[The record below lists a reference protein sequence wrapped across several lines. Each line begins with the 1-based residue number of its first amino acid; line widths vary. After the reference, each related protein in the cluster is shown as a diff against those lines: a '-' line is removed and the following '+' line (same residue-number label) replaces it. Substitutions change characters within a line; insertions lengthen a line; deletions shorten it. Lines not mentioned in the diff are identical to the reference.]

1 MTYCSECVHYT
12 HGDEPRCMVRTAYF
26 PGFLHPACDKFAAGD
41 FRKVKEDY
49 LKDLVP
55 ITTKPKNN
63 RFMDPNTPQTKVCK
77 KCGRELP
84 LEAFCKHP
92 KSADGLHSICRE
104 CKKQG
109 MLDYYARMKKI
120 KENPEIPAEIAPKG
134 EKPEPDKPEPAD
146 LMVPDFSDEFLAAEL
161 RRRGYQ
167 VKATKTTVIEL

>member
-1 MTYCSECVHYT
+1 MICAECVHYT
-12 HGDEPRCMVRTAYF
+12 HGEEPRCMVRPAYF
-26 PGFLHPACDKFAAGD
+26 PGYLHPACDKFAAGD

-55 ITTKPKNN
+55 ITDKPKNN

-92 KSADGLHSICRE
+92 KSADGLHSLCRE

-109 MLDYYARMKKI
+109 MLDYYARMKK
-120 KENPEIPAEIAPKG
+120 KENPEIPAEATQKG
-134 EKPEPDKPEPAD
+134 EKPQADKPEPAKDCVKNVKDKD
-146 LMVPDFSDEFLAAEL
+146 LVAEL
-161 RRRGYQ
+161 RRRGYD